1 MAELEPVGHQLVIVT
16 SVFGL
21 LALLTL
27 SVRIGFRIRSR
38 KYDVSD
44 TCLIA
49 AMVRV
54 FQFLTWVLL
63 TNNKDLQHH
72 PERNSNYSGRGIRIW
87 QSESRHRRQ
96 LKDFI
101 MARKIGLH
109 QPGGLQAY
117 DTSMQAV
124 TLLAVSKHVLHVD
137 RSPYPDNQT
146 CHPRHHLPYPR
157 SIFLGFLSQHLPV
170 YSCQ

>member
-54 FQFLTWVLL
+54 VRLITCALL
-63 TNNKDLQHH
+63 TKVTDLRHH
-72 PERNSNYSGRGIRIW
+72 TERYPDCSSRSVRLW
-87 QSESRHRRQ
+87 QSES
-96 LKDFI
+96 
-101 MARKIGLH
+101 
-109 QPGGLQAY
+109 
-117 DTSMQAV
+117 
-124 TLLAVSKHVLHVD
+124 
-137 RSPYPDNQT
+137 
-146 CHPRHHLPYPR
+146 
-157 SIFLGFLSQHLPV
+157 
-170 YSCQ
+170 